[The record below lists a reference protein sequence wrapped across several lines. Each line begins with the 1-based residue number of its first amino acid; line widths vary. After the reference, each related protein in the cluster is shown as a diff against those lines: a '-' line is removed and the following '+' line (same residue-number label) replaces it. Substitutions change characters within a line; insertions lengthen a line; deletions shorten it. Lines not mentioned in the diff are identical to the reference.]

1 MNLSPSGYNDIVL
14 LLKEKIRNA
23 RLKAVLTANAQ
34 LLEIYWEIGKV
45 IAEQEESEGW
55 GTKTIDRLSVDL
67 RVEFEDMKGFSIR
80 NLRYMRDF
88 YKAYP
93 FPQIWQQLV
102 AKTETTDIQSISIWQ
117 QLVAKLP
124 WGHHTVILLKAKTL
138 DEKIFFIQ
146 KCVENNWSRSVLS
159 LQIENN
165 LFLRSGKAITNFNH
179 TLPPIQADLAV
190 ATFKNPYLF
199 DFMAMGEKMQER
211 ELEKGLIEHLKK
223 FMRELGRGFAYV
235 GNQYNLKVEGD
246 DFFLDLLFY
255 SIPMKCY
262 VIFELK
268 IGEFEPEYAGKLNFY
283 INTVD
288 AQIKTE
294 ADNKTIGVLLC
305 KTPNETVVKF
315 ALQGIQS
322 PMGVSE
328 FQLADALPK
337 QLKAEMPTIEELE
350 KEIEQGYEELKSPS
364 QKRLDALKEKLAQLK
379 GPEVKQTAT
388 TPLLFDIVDYSLVPL
403 YQMLLKRLNDFK
415 DLFVAVQYF
424 WKGKEKDIDDINQ
437 LAEQW
442 KDEEFL
448 KRNAE
453 LYFIYQ
459 LHGFKKAG
467 TDAFMTSFQL
477 NFRIDVYW
485 WGFIL
490 MNYNNQQAFLKKL
503 YGEQLSKED
512 MEKIADTACEELIK
526 NIEWNVARIKNK

>member
-1 MNLSPSGYNDIVL
+1 MNLQPSGYNDIVL

-67 RVEFEDMKGFSIR
+67 KTEFEDMRGFSIR

-93 FPQIWQQLV
+93 LPEIWQQAV
-102 AKTETTDIQSISIWQ
+102 AKTGTTDIQPVAIWQ
-117 QLVAKLP
+117 QAVARLP
-124 WGHHTVILLKAKTL
+124 WGHHTVILIKAKTL
-138 DEKIFFIQ
+138 EEKIFYIQ

-165 LFLRSGKAITNFNH
+165 LFQRSGNAITNFNH
-179 TLPPIQADLAV
+179 TLPAIQADLAI

-235 GNQYNLKVEGD
+235 GNQYNLKVEDD

-268 IGEFEPEYAGKLNFY
+268 IGEFKPEYAGKLNFY

-288 AQIKTE
+288 AQIKM
-294 ADNKTIGVLLC
+294 AGDNKTIGVLLC
-305 KTPNETVVKF
+305 KTPNDTVVKF

-328 FQLADALPK
+328 FLLADVLPK

-350 KEIEQGYEELKSPS
+350 KEIEQGYEELAKPAD
-364 QKRLDALKEKLAQLK
+364 KKLNRLKE
-379 GPEVKQTAT
+379 
-388 TPLLFDIVDYSLVPL
+388 
-403 YQMLLKRLNDFK
+403 LLK
-415 DLFVAVQYF
+415 DLKQPEA
-424 WKGKEKDIDDINQ
+424 KER
-437 LAEQW
+437 
-442 KDEEFL
+442 KDEENIKKVFDKVVAVL
-448 KRNAE
+448 AAKMLMAAE
-453 LYFIYQ
+453 NIKSMFQTTELGFAVDSNGFPSYEAAETHLRDKTKFQAYQ
-459 LHGFKKAG
+459 FRIEMKCAGFKQAG
-467 TDAFMTSFQL
+467 TKAFNCWSGMQ
-477 NFRIDVYW
+477 IDLHEYKYEISMMRKT
-485 WGFIL
+485 GDIL
-490 MNYNNQQAFLKKL
+490 LEKL
-503 YGEQLSKED
+503 YHELPTDKEED
-512 MEKIADTACEELIK
+512 TVIDKWMEFLVDDITQ
-526 NIEWNVARIKNK
+526 NIERIKNQK